1 MLFNKF
7 EWNIVSFM
15 SSNNNKLSNN
25 ETESGNQSQSE
36 DQDFILIRAYID
48 GDEAAFEK
56 LLMLHKDK
64 VRNLIF
70 LTLSDSEFV
79 DDIIQDVFISV
90 YHKIKE
96 FRFESKFTTWLYRI
110 TVNKCRDYLR
120 KKRVRSIFTPIK
132 DSHENIRASSINTDI
147 DIPQLVRKAIE
158 RLPEKLRIP
167 LILRDMDGFSYNEIA
182 EKLDCEVG
190 TVKSRI
196 FRARESLKA
205 LLEPYQREM
214 NM

>member
-1 MLFNKF
+1 MPSNK
-7 EWNIVSFM
+7 
-15 SSNNNKLSNN
+15 NKLTNKK
-25 ETESGNQSQSE
+25 TEDKNPSQSE

-56 LLMLHKDK
+56 LLMRHKDK

-70 LTLSDSEFV
+70 LTLGDSEFV

-132 DSHENIRASSINTDI
+132 DSHENIQSTAMRTDI
-147 DIPQLVRKAIE
+147 DIPQLVRKAIA

-167 LILRDMDGFSYNEIA
+167 LILRDMDGFSYSEIA

-205 LLEPYQREM
+205 LLEPYQKEM
-214 NM
+214 NL